1 MNESNKI
8 TKNILWSVV
17 ERLCSQGMYFIVSVV
32 LARLILPE
40 LYGVITIVTVFVNL
54 CAVVVQSG
62 FSSALI
68 YSKGDDKSYY
78 STALWGTLAVT
89 GILYML
95 MFLIAPAIAWFYEE
109 KDLIIY
115 VRIMSLQFVFQGIQS
130 IPFAYVS
137 KHMLFRENYIATLCG
152 VIVAGMTSIFLA
164 SVGLGIW
171 ALMCMTSI
179 EVITATAILWIRIK
193 FKIGFIFDNTIFK
206 EMLKYCWKLV
216 IVDLLNSLYSS
227 INSIIIGKR
236 FTKSDV
242 AYYNKAYNLP
252 QTMFGSVNTAIS
264 KVLFPVFAENSLGE
278 LERLRM
284 IRRANRGINY
294 ILFPMLMGLASVA
307 PAFVIILFTEKWSAM
322 IIYLQIM
329 CIVWM
334 FQPIQTCAI
343 QMFKAV
349 GKSEAYLKLEIVK
362 KICSICILVLFILEF
377 KNAIAIAWALLA
389 GQILSVIM
397 NFPLLK
403 KYLKYSY
410 RNQLQDFCAPLGL
423 SLIMVGIVESIGM
436 FIQPLLLKLI
446 VQVLIGAVSY
456 ILISL
461 ITRNEEFVYIFNI
474 AKSTVLKN

>member
-1 MNESNKI
+1 MTIQFLKKCKVLLEISNCGFAKI
-8 TKNILWSVV
+8 
-17 ERLCSQGMYFIVSVV
+17 
-32 LARLILPE
+32 
-40 LYGVITIVTVFVNL
+40 
-54 CAVVVQSG
+54 
-62 FSSALI
+62 
-68 YSKGDDKSYY
+68 
-78 STALWGTLAVT
+78 
-89 GILYML
+89 
-95 MFLIAPAIAWFYEE
+95 
-109 KDLIIY
+109 
-115 VRIMSLQFVFQGIQS
+115 
-130 IPFAYVS
+130 
-137 KHMLFRENYIATLCG
+137 
-152 VIVAGMTSIFLA
+152 
-164 SVGLGIW
+164 
-171 ALMCMTSI
+171 
-179 EVITATAILWIRIK
+179 
-193 FKIGFIFDNTIFK
+193 
-206 EMLKYCWKLV
+206 
-216 IVDLLNSLYSS
+216 SLYSS

-278 LERLRM
+278 SERLRM

>member
-294 ILFPMLMGLASVA
+294 ILFPMLMGLASIA

-349 GKSEAYLKLEIVK
+349 GKSEV
-362 KICSICILVLFILEF
+362 
-377 KNAIAIAWALLA
+377 
-389 GQILSVIM
+389 
-397 NFPLLK
+397 
-403 KYLKYSY
+403 
-410 RNQLQDFCAPLGL
+410 
-423 SLIMVGIVESIGM
+423 
-436 FIQPLLLKLI
+436 
-446 VQVLIGAVSY
+446 
-456 ILISL
+456 
-461 ITRNEEFVYIFNI
+461 
-474 AKSTVLKN
+474 